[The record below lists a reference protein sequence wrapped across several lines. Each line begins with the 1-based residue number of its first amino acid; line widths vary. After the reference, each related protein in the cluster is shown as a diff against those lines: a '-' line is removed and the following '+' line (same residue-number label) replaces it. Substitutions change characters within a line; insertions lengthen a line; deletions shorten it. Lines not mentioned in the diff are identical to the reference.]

1 MSKQSRG
8 DFEACL
14 AADSEIR
21 RQIQEEEKAKK
32 HWEKQIEDMRTRKKD
47 DKK

>member
-1 MSKQSRG
+1 MSKQSRE

-14 AADSEIR
+14 AADAEIR

-32 HWEKQIEDMRTRKKD
+32 NREQQLEAMRSRRKGSNG
-47 DKK
+47 